1 MIVAIVTFNLPKP
14 WSVAAGSRRLQVDR
28 AKVFR

>member
-14 WSVAAGSRRLQVDR
+14 ATLENNMRTTASI
-28 AKVFR
+28 